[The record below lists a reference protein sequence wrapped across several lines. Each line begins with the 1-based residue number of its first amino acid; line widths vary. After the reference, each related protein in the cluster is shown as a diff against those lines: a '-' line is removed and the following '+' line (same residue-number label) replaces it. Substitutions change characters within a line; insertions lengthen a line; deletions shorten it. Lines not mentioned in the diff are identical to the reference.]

1 MPLLYNEDA
10 ALKTKLSGLKVQD
23 VNDPDGRPVPVRY
36 RSPENELAD
45 LVYPILMLDEADWSP
60 APERAH
66 SGYVPLAYVPEGY
79 ASPDPSVT
87 LFTQMPQ
94 PINIDWTLT
103 LYCRKALHRASLIAQ
118 LAQFDYL
125 PARLGYLQVPQDN
138 SLRRLEVIG
147 GPETSSVLDGQGKR
161 LLTAVWKIRTTG
173 ELIWAPVDF
182 IPEATSVDLT
192 VTPMGPAT

>member
-10 ALKTKLSGLKVQD
+10 ALKSKLSGLIVQD
-23 VNDPDGRPVPVRY
+23 VNDPGGRPVPVRY

-45 LVYPILMLDEADWSP
+45 VVYPILILDEADWSP

-66 SGYVPLAYVPEGY
+66 SGYGPLGYVPEGY
-79 ASPDPSVT
+79 ATPDPTVT
-87 LFTQMPQ
+87 LYTQTPQ

-118 LAQFDYL
+118 LAQFQYL
-125 PARLGYLQVPQDN
+125 PARYGFLQVPQDN

-147 GPETSSVLDGQGKR
+147 GPATSSALDAQGKR

-173 ELIWAPVDF
+173 ELIWAPIDS

-192 VTPMGPAT
+192 VTQTGPVN

>member
-1 MPLLYNEDA
+1 MPLLYNEDD
-10 ALKTKLSGLKVQD
+10 ALKTKLSGLTVQD
-23 VNDPDGRPVPVRY
+23 VNDPGGRPVPVRY
-36 RSPENELAD
+36 RSPENEMAD
-45 LVYPILMLDEADWSP
+45 LVYPILILDEAEWSI

-66 SGYVPLAYVPEGY
+66 SGYTPVGYTPEGY
-79 ASPDPSVT
+79 ATPDPTVT
-87 LFTQMPQ
+87 LMTQTPQ

-118 LAQFDYL
+118 LAQFQYL
-125 PARLGYLQVPQDN
+125 PGRLGYLQVPQDN

-147 GPETSSVLDGQGKR
+147 GPATSQAMDGQGKR
-161 LLTAVWKIRTTG
+161 LLTAVWKLRTTG

-192 VTPMGPAT
+192 VTQTGPVN